1 MALSLA
7 ELEKEYKRWES
18 GKAKQAEMANK
29 SKQAPAKNRTV
40 PVLET
45 RAEKGAR
52 VQQANELNSMQMAND
67 LMASQKSAPKK
78 NDMPSRVNKLNG
90 TATDMT
96 MPSPVNKL
104 TNTPSANLDMQN
116 KPSESL
122 NDIKGG
128 ATWTKDT
135 DTRYPKDTWKELSR
149 EELQGYE
156 REARRIQAM
165 GTSASMQDLDRLR
178 EIYDIV
184 DENDRNKAIH
194 NKATVDDY
202 LTPGRRLSDNEQ
214 DIAKEI
220 VDNYFKENPKANKL
234 LHMSS
239 NNANQASKI
248 RSQMTEAE
256 RKEYEKMT
264 ALMNKTSNLSAYT
277 YGMLNIM
284 PFGNTAMDKMGE
296 MMGVDPQYNYSSQKK
311 NVKTQSPLAYL
322 GGDMTSKLAAY
333 SVANSA
339 LEKIPALE
347 RVTNGAGSFLAR
359 GNKVAGDMIG
369 SVLRG
374 NIADIALDTIPTEV
388 ENYKNGMRGAELVKD
403 TAGNLLI
410 NTAMNGAF
418 EAIPYLIKRAR
429 GLNDVADAV
438 TPQRSQLEME
448 REALESSQNDMDA
461 LAQYLRENP
470 TDVPPNTPTPVRPT
484 NLEMEQ
490 ASTVDNMDVLRQAMA
505 EQEAE
510 RVAREEAERIAREQ
524 AAREVPRVGEE
535 PSLVAKETPNE
546 TTNPIDAHKQ
556 EQLDVILK
564 TNPALRDDV
573 VWIRDLDDIKTFDEV
588 WAEEPDIDPDFT
600 DEMAQEAMR
609 TGKIKVYSSYDIK
622 NGTFVTPSYMEALA
636 YAGTP
641 DNVKSAVV
649 NLDDVAWIDST
660 QGQLAKTGSN
670 IASNAPTKEVADTVA
685 DAAKETPTNTL
696 TDEQTTH
703 YQKLLNDKKY
713 FNNEVKKRVK
723 WYKEQG
729 FEMDKSQVE
738 MELRESARRNLAEAE
753 ASVKNAVDT
762 DATPNKVVE
771 EEPETWINED
781 TGLNPNTRIE
791 DDVDEIIDGNNAL
804 KPQEEYNII
813 EEAEDP
819 GRVRGSIT
827 DTNNVR
833 ERGQSRH
840 IRGESK
846 MQMEDVP
853 DEVRADFEDD
863 PDMYIQLKNADTKA
877 KAEDIYNNSNDPLTD
892 FRTMLEAHDPAAL
905 PLGHQ
910 IAKDYSAQGN
920 YEAAAQIYR
929 DMGAQLTKAGQF
941 TQASIINMTKN
952 DPLTALEFAKK
963 EIDKINRGGKEM
975 FGDKWN
981 NFKLTDDEIKAF
993 HNVNPGDEEGIKAI
1007 YDQIGKRLAHDYP
1020 VKTID
1025 KLLETRRVGMLFNP
1039 RTHIRNFGA
1048 NIPTLG
1054 LRWMSDR
1061 VEAVG
1066 QNIAHII
1073 NPNIQVTQSVIGSGI
1088 NGRKLAT
1095 DVYNSDAVQA
1105 LIKGTDGKYAPEGVR
1120 SALMENKQVFKGT
1133 GLERWIDKVSGDA
1146 FNKAADA
1153 IAKAKGLEDARH
1165 IDGGLQA
1172 LNSKLYGKNGVQ
1184 SVAET
1189 LRNTT
1194 YKLLDLGDSPFVR
1207 ENFVERLGSYIN
1219 AQGIK
1224 SIDDIPEE
1232 AITTAWEEAMKAT
1245 YKDDS
1250 WAVQMLKGFRGG
1262 MEKIPGI
1269 GKIVGQGTIPFLQ
1282 APGNIAARMI
1292 DYSPIR
1298 GTKGIA
1304 DIIAGASKNN
1314 LKQVTQGIE
1323 EFSKG
1328 ATGSLVILLGMKLRE
1343 SGVLTGNW
1351 SEDKDQKAL
1360 QKRDGFRPFALH
1372 IGDKYFTYDWAQPFA
1387 EPLIIGTLLQ
1397 DTIENSD
1404 KYDSEVLKMLGYE
1417 GTTAG
1422 KVIGA
1427 TKEGAKASANSW
1439 FNASPMQSLSELLGG
1454 GGSGETDIAQNVFD
1468 TTVGDF
1474 ASSFIPAPVN
1484 AYTKTRD
1491 TTQRNTYDSTNK
1503 AKTFINQQMAKLPG
1517 QSEKLPAKYDTW
1529 GEEIKYANSK
1539 GEAGLQ
1545 RFVVPGEY
1553 TKEKKDPIDDE
1564 INRLFDETGDN
1575 RVFAPNSPYKVGDTQ
1590 LDNVQNSI
1598 HQQDMGKRN
1607 RTLAETFI
1615 NSDAYNKMDSASK
1628 VEILN
1633 NLYSASKA
1641 ITERDK
1647 FGKALNDNSNYQSAL
1662 KVYDEAGGGEKGA
1675 KALVDYYAVKGVM
1688 GSSDKVARAIYE
1700 TKDQTKINKFKSAKM
1715 VANQYGKD
1723 SINETEWSIYDKK
1736 GEKAFRKEM
1745 QYYKMAKDVGLESAT
1760 EGFKSAMEAGIT
1772 PQQYA
1777 KEDEFIR
1784 SIQIGEDSL
1793 GMPKYLNHNETT
1805 SKIYR
1810 DYGEDGLR
1818 DYAVIAEAGG
1828 DKKTYDSFRL
1838 YSKKASSSNSK
1849 VVPSLDPEKYMQQVG
1864 DIEKYNPEHKTNG
1877 TVSQEE
1883 LEAYMKAK
1891 GYTLNDARTYAQAF
1905 FGDEYTVN
1913 LTKKGKYDI
1922 KKKK

>member
-1 MALSLA
+1 MALSRE
-7 ELEKEYKRWES
+7 ELQQIEKNWKQ
-18 GKAKQAEMANK
+18 GKAKQAEMSTK
-29 SKQAPAKNRTV
+29 SNQAPAKNRYV
-40 PVLET
+40 PTLEKKKEIAQKAQDN
-45 RAEKGAR
+45 RDM
-52 VQQANELNSMQMAND
+52 QSMQMAND
-67 LMASQKSAPKK
+67 LMASQKSVPIQQ
-78 NDMPSRVNKLNG
+78 DTSMPTSVNKLSG
-90 TATDMT
+90 TIDMSLPSGVT
-96 MPSPVNKL
+96 KFGDSKPSNLNLNNMPSDTLEPMK
-104 TNTPSANLDMQN
+104 
-116 KPSESL
+116 
-122 NDIKGG
+122 KGG
-128 ATWTKDT
+128 ATWTKAYD
-135 DTRYPKDTWKELSR
+135 YENAWKPLSR
-149 EELQGYE
+149 TERQGLE
-156 REARRIQAM
+156 REARNIQSK
-165 GTSASMQDLDRLR
+165 GTSASMEEMDRLR

-184 DENDRNKAIH
+184 DENDRKVAVNDKS
-194 NKATVDDY
+194 NVDKY
-202 LTPGRRLSDNEQ
+202 LAPNYRLSDKEQ
-214 DIAKEI
+214 SIAKEM
-220 VDNYFKENPKANKL
+220 VDNYFKENPNAKKL
-234 LHMSS
+234 LQMSTS
-239 NNANQASKI
+239 NPYRASKI
-248 RSQMTEAE
+248 RGQMSSAE
-256 RKEYEKMT
+256 REEYDKMS

-277 YGMLNIM
+277 YGLMNIM
-284 PFGNTAMDKMGE
+284 PFGNTAMNKLGE
-296 MMGVDPQYNYSSQKK
+296 IAGADEDYNYTSQKK

-388 ENYKNGMRGAELVKD
+388 ENYQNGMRGAELVKD

-461 LAQYLRENP
+461 LSQYLRENP
-470 TDVPPNTPTPVRPT
+470 TDVPPNAPTPVRPT

-490 ASTVDNMDVLRQAMA
+490 ASNVDNMDVLRQAMA
-505 EQEAE
+505 EQETE
-510 RVAREEAERIAREQ
+510 WVAREEAERLAREQ

-535 PSLVAKETPNE
+535 PSLVAKQTPE
-546 TTNPIDAHKQ
+546 TTPVRESVPELTDELANYRNNRQQLLDAAVSEGQ
-556 EQLDVILK
+556 RG
-564 TNPALRDDV
+564 N
-573 VWIRDLDDIKTFDEV
+573 VWESYKIMDNVNRMDAETYKIHPEWFDE
-588 WAEEPDIDPDFT
+588 
-600 DEMAQEAMR
+600 
-609 TGKIKVYSSYDIK
+609 GG
-622 NGTFVTPSYMEALA
+622 NL
-636 YAGTP
+636 
-641 DNVKSAVV
+641 KSV
-649 NLDDVAWIDST
+649 ST
-660 QGQLAKTGSN
+660 E
-670 IASNAPTKEVADTVA
+670 EVADTVA
-685 DAAKETPTNTL
+685 DVAKETPTNTL
-696 TDEQTTH
+696 TDEQIEH

-738 MELRESARRNLAEAE
+738 MELRDLANRKLAEAE
-753 ASVKNAVDT
+753 AGVKNAVDT
-762 DATPNKVVE
+762 DVTPSKALE

-781 TGLNPNTRIE
+781 TGLNPETRL
-791 DDVDEIIDGNNAL
+791 DDEVDEIVDGNNAL

-827 DTNNVR
+827 DTNNIR
-833 ERGQSRH
+833 ERGQSSH
-840 IRGESK
+840 IRGEGK
-846 MQMEDVP
+846 MQMEDVA

-920 YEAAAQIYR
+920 YAAAAQIYR
-929 DMGAQLTKAGQF
+929 DMGEQLTKAGQF

-981 NFKLTDDEIKAF
+981 NFKLMDDEIKAF

-1025 KLLETRRVGMLFNP
+1025 KLLEARRVGMLFNP

-1048 NIPTLG
+1048 NVPTLG

-1061 VEAVG
+1061 IEAVG

-1073 NPNIQVTQSVIGSGI
+1073 NPNIQVTQSVVGSGI

-1172 LNSKLYGKNGVQ
+1172 LNSKLYGKDGVQ

-1224 SIDDIPEE
+1224 NIDDIPEE

-1245 YKDDS
+1245 YKDNS

-1262 MEKIPGI
+1262 LEKIPGI
-1269 GKIVGQGTIPFLQ
+1269 GKVVGQGTIPFLQ

-1404 KYDSEVLKMLGYE
+1404 KYDSEVLKALGYE

-1427 TKEGAKASANSW
+1427 IKEGAKASANSW

-1545 RFVVPGEY
+1545 RFIVPGEY

-1575 RVFAPNSPYKVGDTQ
+1575 RVFAPNAPYKVGDTQ
-1590 LDNVQNSI
+1590 LDNVQNSTY
-1598 HQQDMGKRN
+1598 QQDMGKRN

-1647 FGKALNDNSNYQSAL
+1647 FGKAVNDNSNYQSAL

-1700 TKDQTKINKFKSAKM
+1700 TKDQAKINKFKFATK

-1723 SINETEWSIYDKK
+1723 SINETEWNIYDKK
-1736 GEKAFRKEM
+1736 GEKAFREEM
-1745 QYYKMAKDVGLESAT
+1745 KYYKMAKDVGLESAT
-1760 EGFKSAMEAGIT
+1760 DGFKSAMKAGIT

-1777 KEDEFIR
+1777 KEDELIK
-1784 SIQIGEDSL
+1784 SIQVGEDSL
-1793 GMPKYLNHNETT
+1793 GMPKYLEHNETT

-1818 DYAVIAEAGG
+1818 DYAVIKQAGG
-1828 DKKTYDSFRL
+1828 TKDTYNAFRL
-1838 YSKKASSSNSK
+1838 YSKRAKSTSAL
-1849 VVPSLDPEKYMQQVG
+1849 PTLDPEQYMSQVTQ
-1864 DIEKYNPEHKTNG
+1864 IEKYNKDGKTNG
-1877 TVSQEE
+1877 EVSMQE
-1883 LEAYMKAK
+1883 LVDWMNAK
-1891 GYTLNDARTYAQAF
+1891 GYSLSTAQAYWDAYF
-1905 FGDEYTVN
+1905 DNGYKVYTA
-1913 LTKKGKYDI
+1913 TKGKSKGRIAYKNP
-1922 KKKK
+1922 KKK

>member
-1 MALSLA
+1 MTLSLK
-7 ELEKEYKRWES
+7 ELEQINKTWQA

-45 RAEKGAR
+45 KAEKGAR

-67 LMASQKSAPKK
+67 LMVSQKSTPKK
-78 NDMPSRVNKLNG
+78 NDMPSRVSKLNG
-90 TATDMT
+90 TDMDMT

-122 NDIKGG
+122 NNIKGG

-135 DTRYPKDTWKELSR
+135 DTRHPKDTWKELSR

-214 DIAKEI
+214 DIAKTI

-388 ENYKNGMRGAELVKD
+388 ENYQNGMRGAELVKD
-403 TAGNLLI
+403 TAGNLLL
-410 NTAMNGAF
+410 NTALNGAF
-418 EAIPYLIKRAR
+418 EAVPYLLRRAR
-429 GLNDVADAV
+429 GLNDVVDAV

-461 LAQYLRENP
+461 LAQYMRENP
-470 TDVPPNTPTPVRPT
+470 RVEEPTVPRQT
-484 NLEMEQ
+484 NLDMEQ
-490 ASTVDNMDVLRQAMA
+490 AMNNRPDDMEVLRQAMA

-510 RVAREEAERIAREQ
+510 RVAREEAERVAREQ
-524 AAREVPRVGEE
+524 ATREVPRVGEE
-535 PSLVAKETPNE
+535 PSLIVDNPVEEVAETVAKE
-546 TTNPIDAHKQ
+546 A
-556 EQLDVILK
+556 
-564 TNPALRDDV
+564 
-573 VWIRDLDDIKTFDEV
+573 
-588 WAEEPDIDPDFT
+588 
-600 DEMAQEAMR
+600 
-609 TGKIKVYSSYDIK
+609 
-622 NGTFVTPSYMEALA
+622 
-636 YAGTP
+636 
-641 DNVKSAVV
+641 
-649 NLDDVAWIDST
+649 
-660 QGQLAKTGSN
+660 
-670 IASNAPTKEVADTVA
+670 
-685 DAAKETPTNTL
+685 PTNTL
-696 TDEQTTH
+696 TDEQITH

-813 EEAEDP
+813 EETEDP

-827 DTNNVR
+827 DTNNIR

-1025 KLLETRRVGMLFNP
+1025 KLLEVRRVGMLFNP

-1048 NIPTLG
+1048 NVPTLG

-1061 VEAVG
+1061 IEAVG

-1172 LNSKLYGKNGVQ
+1172 LNSKLYGKDGVQ

-1262 MEKIPGI
+1262 LEKIPGI
-1269 GKIVGQGTIPFLQ
+1269 GKVVGQGTIPFLQ

-1404 KYDSEVLKMLGYE
+1404 KYDSEVLKALGYE

-1545 RFVVPGEY
+1545 RFIVPGEY

-1575 RVFAPNSPYKVGDTQ
+1575 RVFAPNSPYKIGDTQ

-1849 VVPSLDPEKYMQQVG
+1849 VVPSLNPEKYMQQVG